1 MHDTLTTLPELLLDL
16 TVSLRQAADK
26 AERAALALARPMPQ
40 VSTNGKH
47 GLEIDRHALTVRWNG
62 NGCFLGYTLAFRL
75 IDRLA
80 QRPNYYFSHAQ
91 LLDDVWGGP
100 RSRSAIR
107 SVVSDLRIR
116 LASAGMAELASM
128 IDGSN
133 PGHYGLLMQRR
144 P

>member
-1 MHDTLTTLPELLLDL
+1 MHDTLTTLPELLWDL
-16 TVSLRQAADK
+16 TVSLRQAADQ

-40 VSTNGKH
+40 ISSNGKH
-47 GLEIDRHALTVRWNG
+47 GLEIDHHTLTVRWNG
-62 NGCFLGYTLAFRL
+62 GGCFLGYTLAFRF

-80 QRPNYYFSHAQ
+80 QRPNHYFSHAQ

-100 RSRSAIR
+100 RSPSAIR
-107 SVVSDLRIR
+107 SVVSDLRYR
-116 LASAGMAELASM
+116 LTGAGMEDLALM

>member
-1 MHDTLTTLPELLLDL
+1 MHDTLTTLPDLLLDL

-26 AERAALALARPMPQ
+26 AERAALALARPVPQ
-40 VSTNGKH
+40 VTRNGRH
-47 GLEIDRHALTVRWNG
+47 GLDVDRHALSVRWNG
-62 NGCFLGYTLAFRL
+62 DDCFLGYTLAFRL

-80 QRPNYYFSHAQ
+80 QRPNHYFSHAQ

-100 RSRSAIR
+100 RSPSAIR
-107 SVVSDLRIR
+107 SVVSDLRSR
-116 LASAGMAELASM
+116 LSSAGMADLAGM

-133 PGHYGLLMQRR
+133 AGHYGLFMQRR